1 MKPASS
7 HLARRIRL
15 GLLAGLLCLTA
26 LSVALISATPI
37 TRPRP
42 IPRQPTTIP
51 SCRAAFVARRQ
62 VGRSGQALATLFTA
76 TLAGFGPINRLCR
89 SPRSFPSLARAGWL
103 LHANSRYLQEHGP
116 VRRPSG
122 AEDHSAGRRLVLHST
137 ADRVIR
143 PEDVGWDLL
152 CLWSDAQ
159 NDGRSASHRA
169 NMERDRRKIV
179 EKHAAEC
186 SETKRSLVRTGPTK
200 ADHTGKFAAEE
211 LIKPLPT

>member
-1 MKPASS
+1 MGPAAGAATGQSVDRSSSLPPRQQDHQRDHVSARQPVKPASS

-89 SPRSFPSLARAGWL
+89 SPRSFPSLERAGWL

-116 VRRPSG
+116 VDGRAVQKITRPVVAWYFIQLRIGSFDRKTSG
-122 AEDHSAGRRLVLHST
+122 GIFSAFGLTHRTT
-137 ADRVIR
+137 ADLR
-143 PEDVGWDLL
+143 LT
-152 CLWSDAQ
+152 AQ
-159 NDGRSASHRA
+159 IWNATDGRS
-169 NMERDRRKIV
+169 
-179 EKHAAEC
+179 
-186 SETKRSLVRTGPTK
+186 
-200 ADHTGKFAAEE
+200 
-211 LIKPLPT
+211 